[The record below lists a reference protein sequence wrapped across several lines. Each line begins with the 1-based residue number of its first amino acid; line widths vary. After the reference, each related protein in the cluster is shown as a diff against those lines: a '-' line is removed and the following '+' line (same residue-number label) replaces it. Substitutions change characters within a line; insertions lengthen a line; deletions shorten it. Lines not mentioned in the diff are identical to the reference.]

1 LRKFRTWQPT
11 AKHDGKF
18 IKGADPMNMVPVKWA
33 NSQKRFDATQSN
45 SPARSDSGPSRP
57 VQRPPLRVLQEQ
69 RAREAAQAVRDYEAS
84 KRAVDAKTERLR
96 ALRLARE
103 AISNAPM
110 RQTGK
115 SAA

>member
-1 LRKFRTWQPT
+1 
-11 AKHDGKF
+11 
-18 IKGADPMNMVPVKWA
+18 MNMVPVKWA
-33 NSQKRFDATQSN
+33 NSQKRFDATQSTN
-45 SPARSDSGPSRP
+45 PANSDSGHSRP

-103 AISNAPM
+103 STSNAPT

-115 SAA
+115 SKT